1 MTTSANSDCLARALI
16 SLDGLSVGDAFGQ
29 MLSTCARSARSV
41 VERDGLSSGP
51 WWHTDDTQMAMAIV
65 EELTVHEQI
74 ATDALAQR
82 FVTRF
87 QADPGRGYGK
97 GARIQMEDIARGYS
111 WRQTSAAAFSGRGSK
126 GNGSA
131 MRSAPLGAWFADDL
145 AKVVSEST
153 QSSIVTHSH
162 PEGIAGSV
170 AVSLAA
176 AAAWQSRH
184 MGIEAARIAL
194 WDGIILGTPTGETL
208 EGIRKARIVP
218 PEMSAEN
225 AARILGSGFL
235 VTAPDTV
242 PFALW
247 CAIRHLDDYREAL
260 FTTLEG
266 DGDCDTNCAIVGGIV
281 ALRVGREGIPTKWL
295 ESREPL
301 DLGFTHSLIQNSH
314 APDPPRRHYPA
325 RCRCHRKRGELVTPR
340 WWGPGMK
347 TFSAPTGPHSKA
359 QGKEAK
365 QP

>member
-1 MTTSANSDCLARALI
+1 MLERALL

-29 MLSTCARSARSV
+29 MLSTCARSTRSV
-41 VERDGLSSGP
+41 VERDGLPSGP

-65 EELTVHEQI
+65 EELTAHGQI
-74 ATDALAQR
+74 ATDSLAGR
-82 FVTRF
+82 FVERF

-97 GARIQMEDIARGYS
+97 GARMQLEEIARGAS
-111 WRQTSAAAFSGRGSK
+111 WRQTSSAAFSGRGSK

-176 AAAWQSRH
+176 AVAWQSRQ
-184 MGIEAARIAL
+184 MEIQDARNAI
-194 WDGIILGTPTGETL
+194 WDAVIQRTPAGETH
-208 EGIRKARIVP
+208 EGIRKARLVP
-218 PEMSAEN
+218 AEMSAEN
-225 AARILGSGFL
+225 AARFLGSGFL

-260 FTTLEG
+260 FSTLEG

-281 ALRVGREGIPTKWL
+281 ALFVGREGIPSLWL
-295 ESREPL
+295 QSREPL
-301 DLGFTHSLIQNSH
+301 NL
-314 APDPPRRHYPA
+314 
-325 RCRCHRKRGELVTPR
+325 EL
-340 WWGPGMK
+340 
-347 TFSAPTGPHSKA
+347 SKS
-359 QGKEAK
+359 
-365 QP
+365 